1 MINHYR
7 TISLP
12 LISFISVIVLWGN
25 REGTAEKNVC
35 EVHIFDPDI
44 TEVKDVLMPFC
55 LPGEKYRQRNFT
67 PFKSAECDKVKK
79 EEKNQLENVTFYDA
93 RKKSPGKLLNLF

>member
-1 MINHYR
+1 MNIPTEKTLLSFGNIENIIIFKKSFGNMINHYR

-35 EVHIFDPDI
+35 EHSVD
-44 TEVKDVLMPFC
+44 KLMSIS
-55 LPGEKYRQRNFT
+55 Y
-67 PFKSAECDKVKK
+67 
-79 EEKNQLENVTFYDA
+79 A
-93 RKKSPGKLLNLF
+93 RGDLQ